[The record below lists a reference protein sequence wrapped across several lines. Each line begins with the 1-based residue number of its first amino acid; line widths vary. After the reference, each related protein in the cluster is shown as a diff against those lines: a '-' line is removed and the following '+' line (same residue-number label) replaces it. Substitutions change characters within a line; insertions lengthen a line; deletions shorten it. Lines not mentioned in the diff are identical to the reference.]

1 MPKQIERICK
11 NCRLFN
17 PQKSECSVIIFV
29 AGEKM
34 RIPVD
39 AADPCFFEEN
49 YFDPNENFA
58 EHIKEIKIWSENEKG
73 EKIDGPGTI
82 KIEYD
87 PNSFTKAPGA

>member
-58 EHIKEIKIWSENEKG
+58 EHIKETGKK
-73 EKIDGPGTI
+73 
-82 KIEYD
+82 
-87 PNSFTKAPGA
+87 SFYIFKLDQVDHR